1 MINRK
6 KYLKYLAT
14 FMIFITLC
22 TVISRVITTA
32 AAPNVTVE
40 KPKANNV
47 THSISS
53 TGTIEKNSEE
63 GVYTLAGQL
72 IKKMYVNI
80 GEKVEIGDVIFE
92 LDADRLQD
100 MIFEKNIELEK
111 MNLQKMQEESRLS
124 TSKADKERAKRHAEE
139 NYNQTIINSDADIL
153 KARVELDNAK
163 SKLEEEKMNQNS
175 SNLSSLE
182 IEVENKENA
191 LDEAEK
197 RKLDIEI
204 TYADNA
210 LTEAQ
215 KQLKEARD
223 LGLTEDELQ
232 PFKDTVDIK
241 NKSVMDLKYN
251 RYIYDKQ
258 AELASAKAKLEE
270 GKANNVDKEELKI
283 LEENIRLKET
293 LLEDTIRQKERNL
306 LSAVQAV
313 ENAEAET
320 VKDISIRTLE
330 LDIAVKEN
338 EIAMLKVL
346 ENDECKITA
355 PISGIITSINVGT
368 GSLTSNTAVAL
379 IADSSLGYRFVSN
392 IATDD
397 VKYLSVNMEVLL
409 TSISNNEN
417 ISGCVIESIRTL
429 ESNSSLTEI
438 VVLVPAKNCNIGES
452 FKMDTIDRS
461 SNYPVCVPISAVFEE
476 DNSYFVYVLEEEAS
490 VLGIVNIAKRQTVA
504 IVDKNEQYAAISEN
518 SLSNSQNVIIDSD
531 RIIQNGASVRIKD

>member
-1 MINRK
+1 MV
-6 KYLKYLAT
+6 
-14 FMIFITLC
+14 FIILC
-22 TVISRVITTA
+22 TVISRGITTA
-32 AAPNVTVE
+32 SAPNVTVE

-47 THSISS
+47 THSINS

-80 GEKVEIGDVIFE
+80 GEKVEIGDIIFE
-92 LDADRLQD
+92 LDSGRLQD
-100 MIFEKNIELEK
+100 MIVEKNIELEK
-111 MNLQKMQEESRLS
+111 LNLQKIQEESRLN

-139 NYNQTIINSDADIL
+139 NYNQTIINSDIDIS
-153 KARVELDNAK
+153 KARIELDNAK
-163 SKLEEEKMNQNS
+163 MKLEEEKKNQNS
-175 SNLSSLE
+175 SNLSALE

-191 LDEAEK
+191 LDYAEK
-197 RKLDIEI
+197 RKLNIEV
-204 TYADNA
+204 TYAENA
-210 LTEAQ
+210 LIEVE

-232 PFKDTVDIK
+232 PFKEAVDMK
-241 NKSVMDLKYN
+241 TKSLMDLKYN
-251 RYIYDKQ
+251 KYISEKQ
-258 AELASAKAKLEE
+258 DELELAKMKLEE
-270 GKANNVDKEELKI
+270 GKANNADKEELKK
-283 LEENIRLKET
+283 LEENITLKET

-306 LSAVQAV
+306 LSAIQAV
-313 ENAEAET
+313 ENAEAGT

-330 LDIAVKEN
+330 IDISVKES
-338 EIAMLKVL
+338 EIVKLKEL
-346 ENDECKITA
+346 EKEECKILA
-355 PISGIITSINVGT
+355 PVSGIITGINVGT

-417 ISGCVIESIRTL
+417 IAGCVIESIRTL
-429 ESNSSLTEI
+429 ENNSSLTEI
-438 VVLVPAKNCNIGES
+438 VVLVPSENCNIGES
-452 FKMDTIDRS
+452 FKMDTIDRN
-461 SNYPVCVPISAVFEE
+461 SNYPLCVPISAVFEE

-490 VLGIVNIAKRQTVA
+490 VLGILNIAKRQTVT
-504 IVDKNEQYAAISEN
+504 IVDKNEKYAAISES